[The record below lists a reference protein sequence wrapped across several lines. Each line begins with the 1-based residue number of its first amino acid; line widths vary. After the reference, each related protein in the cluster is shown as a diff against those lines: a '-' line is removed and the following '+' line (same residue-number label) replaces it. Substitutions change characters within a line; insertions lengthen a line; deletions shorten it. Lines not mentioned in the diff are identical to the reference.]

1 MQMVT
6 SCNEILLYI
15 KIMPFIKTSTI
26 GRVSFARLLCK
37 ARHSPSCI
45 RHLVDEQ
52 LEKFR
57 LYLNRGKCVGLRKIL
72 WGAMTIRSNL
82 A

>member
-6 SCNEILLYI
+6 SRIEILLYI
-15 KIMPFIKTSTI
+15 KIMPSIKTSTI
-26 GRVSFARLLCK
+26 GRVSFARSLSK

-52 LEKFR
+52 LEKVSVIF
-57 LYLNRGKCVGLRKIL
+57 KQ
-72 WGAMTIRSNL
+72 WGAMAIRSNL
-82 A
+82 ALKFCI